1 MKFGIVC
8 NFSDKVALDYTKKII
23 EMLKSRNHRV
33 EVEENLPVKGERVP
47 IGKMTSKIILAI
59 GDDSTVLR
67 AFRELGRNEIPVLGV
82 NCGALGFLTEVDVK
96 NFETALRRIEKGKYF
111 LEERSRLS
119 VRINNR
125 RLPFALNEV
134 TISATR
140 GATII
145 RYALK
150 IDGEQIYRD
159 SADGIIV
166 ATPTGSTGYALS
178 AGGPVVSGKS
188 KVFVVIPICSLNQNK
203 PFIVSDESKITISDI
218 VSSVTCEA
226 VIDGRYRVELN
237 KNTVEIRKAK
247 VPAVFVRFHKGLHSK
262 IFSKLRRK
270 YEVEIV
276 PRDAPPSAKFV
287 FKILQY
293 EGPLTQKEI
302 VKSSMLPPR
311 TVRSAL
317 RYLIRNGLV
326 VRKTSIRD
334 TRQSIY
340 FVAG

>member
-1 MKFGIVC
+1 M
-8 NFSDKVALDYTKKII
+8 DK
-23 EMLKSRNHRV
+23 
-33 EVEENLPVKGERVP
+33 
-47 IGKMTSKIILAI
+47 
-59 GDDSTVLR
+59 
-67 AFRELGRNEIPVLGV
+67 
-82 NCGALGFLTEVDVK
+82 
-96 NFETALRRIEKGKYF
+96 
-111 LEERSRLS
+111 RS
-119 VRINNR
+119 
-125 RLPFALNEV
+125 
-134 TISATR
+134 
-140 GATII
+140 
-145 RYALK
+145 
-150 IDGEQIYRD
+150 
-159 SADGIIV
+159 
-166 ATPTGSTGYALS
+166 
-178 AGGPVVSGKS
+178 
-188 KVFVVIPICSLNQNK
+188 
-203 PFIVSDESKITISDI
+203 
-218 VSSVTCEA
+218 
-226 VIDGRYRVELN
+226 